1 MTPSAGRAAS
11 AGDGGRAASASE
23 RVETRVETQI
33 LAKAEEIKARGETKP
48 RPARD
53 PVNQP
58 MVNNWVEA
66 MGDENPRYAAGEA
79 PPAMAQV
86 WTMGG
91 LRPRRDGQRGVDD
104 PLHSMMETL
113 TEAGYTAVLGT
124 NCEQTYERY
133 LRVGEQLTVTTRL
146 DSVVGPKQTGVGE
159 GYFVTTRNTWRVAD
173 ENGHS
178 EVVASMLFRLLK
190 FRPRTVVEERG
201 ESASK
206 PQAPPTGEFVLRPM
220 VNRDSAYFWEGTKAG
235 ELRIQRCGACGAL
248 RHPPGPACPECLAL
262 EREYVV
268 ASGRGTV
275 FSYVVH
281 RHPPVPGKELPI
293 LLALV
298 DLEEG
303 VRMVA
308 ELRGVEPEEIQIGM
322 AVQAGFERLDAEL
335 TLPVWR
341 VG

>member
-1 MTPSAGRAAS
+1 M
-11 AGDGGRAASASE
+11 SE
-23 RVETRVETQI
+23 ELSEELSHDPI
-33 LAKAEEIKARGETKP
+33 LARAEEIRARGETKP
-48 RPARD
+48 RLARD

-66 MGDENPRYAAGEA
+66 MGDVEPRYLDGEA

-91 LRPRRDGQRGVDD
+91 LHPQRDGDD
-104 PLHSMMETL
+104 PLHSMMEIL
-113 TEAGYTAVLGT
+113 TDAGFTGVLGT
-124 NCEQTYERY
+124 NCEQSYERY
-133 LRVGEQLTVTTRL
+133 LRVGERVAVTTRL

-159 GYFVTTRNTWRVAD
+159 GYFVTTRSTWRVGD
-173 ENGHS
+173 
-178 EVVASMLFRLLK
+178 EVVASMLFRVLK
-190 FRPRTVVEERG
+190 FRP
-201 ESASK
+201 K
-206 PQAPPTGEFVLRPM
+206 QQPPEPAEFVLRPT
-220 VNRDSAYFWEGTKAG
+220 VNRDTAYFWEGTRAG
-235 ELRIQRCGACGAL
+235 ELRIQKCGACGAL
-248 RHPPGPACPECLAL
+248 RHPPGPTCPVCLAL
-262 EREYVV
+262 EREHVV

-308 ELRGVEPEEIQIGM
+308 ELRGVEPEAVRIGM
-322 AVQAGFERLDAEL
+322 PVTAGFERVDDEL
-335 TLPVWR
+335 TLPVWKR
-341 VG
+341 AEA